1 MQHLEFC
8 TAFLRS
14 RGSGVRISPS
24 APLLSAFVLNDLE
37 EEPFVGFELSLK
49 SWMPRVR
56 TRFQVLELSALP
68 DHESVT

>member
-1 MQHLEFC
+1 MW
-8 TAFLRS
+8 LRT
-14 RGSGVRISPS
+14 RRSGVRVPPG

-49 SWMPRVR
+49 SSMPRVR

-68 DHESVT
+68 DHEPVT